1 MFCVIPSHE
10 RPPYVIFIDVLFI
23 DNIVIDI
30 YLSKTFSSKNDKHG
44 KIAVSFELR
53 TYHDLKIHKSPLFD

>member
-30 YLSKTFSSKNDKHG
+30 YLSDEN
-44 KIAVSFELR
+44 VSVIDYF
-53 TYHDLKIHKSPLFD
+53 I